1 MVPLKKNSNGMVSL
15 DTPPF
20 SRPSLS
26 MSLSLEH
33 GPETTSILAAQQED
47 NIGLYNT
54 TTDGSKHCVFDP
66 TNHHSHSL
74 LRTTAPSERDP
85 TIMLTSPQKLPKS
98 ILHRPR
104 DALCIPH
111 NQLMEN
117 RKTKKRETA
126 GHASKTVVGVVAQ
139 GSHFMHQDTIL
150 AQKIKDEEEL
160 KKKSRKKEKKRLRNY
175 KKAKRRFENKATVKE
190 DRRMLSLSIN
200 KNTSR
205 PGTATSHTSHASG
218 TTAATV
224 NTATSADTRGT
235 RGTRGTAGSVHATKM
250 LPTSTRPPPPGWQEH
265 LDPVTGD
272 TFYVH
277 LKSKRTTWEY
287 PEKGRSIPSRGLAK
301 GVEVQMSEPQKKAR
315 VKQDWTEYLPEPSPY
330 QNFSW

>member
-1 MVPLKKNSNGMVSL
+1 M
-15 DTPPF
+15 
-20 SRPSLS
+20 
-26 MSLSLEH
+26 
-33 GPETTSILAAQQED
+33 
-47 NIGLYNT
+47 
-54 TTDGSKHCVFDP
+54 
-66 TNHHSHSL
+66 
-74 LRTTAPSERDP
+74 
-85 TIMLTSPQKLPKS
+85 
-98 ILHRPR
+98 
-104 DALCIPH
+104 
-111 NQLMEN
+111 
-117 RKTKKRETA
+117 KKRETA

-139 GSHFMHQDTIL
+139 GSHFIHQDTIL

-160 KKKSRKKEKKRLRNY
+160 KRKSRKKEKKRLRNY
-175 KKAKRRFENKATVKE
+175 KKAKRHFENKATVKAN
-190 DRRMLSLSIN
+190 RRMLSLSTN
-200 KNTSR
+200 KNISR

-224 NTATSADTRGT
+224 DTAATADT
-235 RGTRGTAGSVHATKM
+235 RGTRGTAGSVHAITKM

-301 GVEVQMSEPQKKAR
+301 GVEVQMSLHKKKER